1 MTERL
6 LMARHD
12 PALALAGLFRPL
24 QAKSERPRLV
34 VTKTFDGME
43 LEWRAPVA
51 PGIPEQT
58 LLLTL
63 LALAQQSSR
72 RLTSEPQTPIGR
84 QLRVALAAEGELFAA
99 ETASIMTTL
108 SELAQHCGY
117 AQCGGSTLERIRVML
132 RCLAEITVWVR
143 IDGYEA
149 SSRLLSVVMDS
160 SGRARIALNT
170 RLAMAAWGE
179 RYVSISLVERH
190 ALNTH
195 TAQALHA
202 YLSAVIRP
210 GKQWSFEWNS
220 LERAVWGACAS
231 GSTQRSRRK
240 KLREALTALVA
251 LGWTIAGG
259 AKVTVVRQSDNGS
272 PS

>member
-1 MTERL
+1 MTERVL
-6 LMARHD
+6 IARHD
-12 PALALAGLFRPL
+12 PALAIAGLFRPL

-43 LEWRAPVA
+43 LEWCAPEA

-72 RLTSEPQTPIGR
+72 RLASEPQTSIGR

-190 ALNTH
+190 ALTTH

-210 GKQWSFEWNS
+210 GQCWSFHLDR
-220 LERAVWGACAS
+220 LERAVWGECIG
-231 GSTQRSRRK
+231 GSSKRGRHK
-240 KLREALTALVA
+240 KLRTALQA
-251 LGWTIAGG
+251 IGELGWVIEQDMVV
-259 AKVTVVRQSDNGS
+259 KVSRGR
-272 PS
+272 